1 MEKLTKNN
9 DLLSL
14 LSEEYA
20 PLAMVMGL
28 LRQHNDLGYQTRFSF
43 KPFVDQ
49 FKKKLATGCDYTKS
63 AIFPVLEKY
72 SEMIEQD
79 EISEEE
85 QKSDA
90 FKALISLVVPSMIFD
105 DNYNFVSKP
114 FDKHFIA
121 TTEQLQA
128 LFDNEK
134 YELKI
139 EPQKILDEEKS
150 RRYLH
155 LYILHYLYGLNVL
168 ETNTD
173 QMTLRNKETMIDRHF
188 QMRLQFDFVE
198 VDVKQPLPELSSE
211 DLVMLTNN
219 IENYELWE
227 HYFPLDSLSFH
238 GFVIGS
244 LLDVTEVETISDM
257 KEYLTSVDQEYDSQ
271 AFFNRMSGY
280 LRSYLNIPCIEA
292 GEFIVGERTILRQ
305 SASSLTEMSGDSFI
319 RAYSHSRDEGG
330 LYTEVLDK
338 KETVFI
344 PDLES
349 LEKKS
354 ELEQI
359 LYDKSFRSLVLHP
372 ILNPQGQVL
381 LVLEI
386 AAHKPL
392 AFNALMVKKMENFF
406 DILESSYHR
415 FISNI
420 NTKISAV
427 VKEKFTA
434 IHPSVEWKFKKSAT
448 KYFQANLVGIQE
460 EVEPVVLENLHPL
473 YGQADIVGSSIIR
486 NTAIQNDLIENL
498 ELLQLVIKAFTK
510 KKKLHIL
517 QSFEQRVADL
527 LIDLRHEYKS
537 SDESTVVHLL
547 VDDIHPLLDQMVDRY
562 PELPKAP
569 YAKYR
574 RALDPVYGIVY
585 KERKSYEESVA
596 KLNTAIANFLLA
608 EDEKMQ
614 QTLPHYFEKYKT
626 DGVEY
631 NIYLGQAILQKQTF
645 SANDLREFKIWQLVH
660 MAELTKMLDGLR
672 YSLSMPLQ
680 TAQLIFVYN
689 NPISIRFRMDE
700 KRFDVDGAYNVRYEI
715 LKKRID
721 KAYVKDTEERLTQSG
736 KISIVYLLESDKVEY
751 MEYLRYLQKS
761 GYIDDEI
768 EELELDR
775 MQGVD
780 GLKALRVSVNV

>member
-20 PLAMVMGL
+20 PLSVVMNML
-28 LRQHNDLGYQTRFSF
+28 LQQDDVGYASRFSF
-43 KPFVDQ
+43 KPFVDR
-49 FKKKLATGCDYTKS
+49 FSKSLATGCEYTQS
-63 AIFPVLEKY
+63 AIYPVIQKY
-72 SEMIEQD
+72 SDYIENGELGETD
-79 EISEEE
+79 TDSE
-85 QKSDA
+85 A
-90 FKALISLVVPSMIFD
+90 FKALIALVVPSMIFD
-105 DNYNFVSKP
+105 DKYNFISKP
-114 FDKHFIA
+114 FSKNFTVSTD
-121 TTEQLQA
+121 QMSA
-128 LFDNEK
+128 LFNNDK

-139 EPQKILDEEKS
+139 EPQKVLDEQKT
-150 RRYLH
+150 RRYVH
-155 LYILHYLYGLNVL
+155 LFILHRLYGMSVL
-168 ETNTD
+168 ENNTD
-173 QMTLRNKETMIDRHF
+173 RMTLRNKETMIDRHF
-188 QMRLQFDFVE
+188 QMRLQFDFID
-198 VDVKQPLPELSSE
+198 VDLHQPLPELDND
-211 DLVMLTNN
+211 DLAALTNN
-219 IENYELWE
+219 IEDYELWE
-227 HYFPLDSLSFH
+227 RYFPLDSISFK

-244 LLDVTEVETISDM
+244 LLDVTEVETLSEL
-257 KEYLTSVDQEYDSQ
+257 KEYVSTVDQDYDSQ
-271 AFFNRMSGY
+271 RFFDRLSGY
-280 LRSYLNIPCIEA
+280 LRSYLNVPCVES
-292 GEFIVGERTILRQ
+292 GEFVIEQTNILRQ
-305 SASSLTEMSGDSFI
+305 AATSLTKVADEDMVNKYLTGDSAAGI
-319 RAYSHSRDEGG
+319 YKR
-330 LYTEVLDK
+330 VLDQK
-338 KETVFI
+338 STQFI
-344 PDLES
+344 SDLEGVDD
-349 LEKKS
+349 KS
-354 ELEQI
+354 ELEQK
-359 LYDKSFRSLVLHP
+359 LYDNGYRSVILHP
-372 ILNPQGQVL
+372 IMGEDGDIRLI
-381 LVLEI
+381 LEV
-386 AAHKPL
+386 AAKKVL
-392 AFNALMVKKMENFF
+392 AFTALTVKNMDTFFEILDVSYRRFMEN
-406 DILESSYHR
+406 LEG
-415 FISNI
+415 
-420 NTKISAV
+420 KIASI

-434 IHPSVEWKFKKSAT
+434 IHPSVEWKFEKSAA

-460 EVEPVVLENLHPL
+460 EVEPIVLENMHPL
-473 YGQADIVGSSIIR
+473 YGQADIVGSSLIR

-527 LIDLRHEYKS
+527 LIGLRQEYKS

-547 VDDIHPLLDQMVDRY
+547 VDDIHPLLAQMVDRY
-562 PELPKAP
+562 PELPKAA
-569 YAKYR
+569 YAKYQ

-596 KLNTAIANFLLA
+596 KINTAVANFLLA

-645 SANDLREFKIWQLVH
+645 SAYDLREFKIWQLVH

-721 KAYVKDTEERLTQSG
+721 KAYVKGTDERLTQSG
-736 KISIVYLLESDKVEY
+736 KISIVYLLESDKAEY

-761 GYIDDEI
+761 GYIDHEI